1 MPVKELTKAEKTVM
15 QLPWQLNE
23 VMVKDVVGQMPEPKP
38 AYDTVLTV
46 VQVLES
52 KGFINHKAYSNV
64 HAHFPFIR
72 ESDYQKFTL
81 DNLIGSYFSNYC
93 KSLVSFI
100 ANDKKLDLQQPDELI
115 KLINDLNHKK
125 K

>member
-1 MPVKELTKAEKTVM
+1 MPVNELTKAEETVT
-15 QLPWQLNE
+15 QLPWQLKGA
-23 VMVKDVVGQMPEPKP
+23 MVKDIVDWMPETKP
-38 AYDTVLTV
+38 AYNTASTV
-46 VQVLES
+46 VQILES
-52 KGFINHKAYSNV
+52 KGFINHKAYGNV
-64 HAHFPFIR
+64 HMYFPFIS
-72 ESDYQKFTL
+72 ESDYKKFIFDKL
-81 DNLIGSYFSNYC
+81 MSGYFSNSS